1 MLAIITAETLTNSK
15 CTSCVRMAKPFQHFF
30 FLFTFQVGKA
40 EFLGRA
46 IGKPNVLL
54 CEEDYKAP
62 SLEWFQIYRGTDE
75 AGELL
80 AAFEMFEVDNGNV
93 HLKTARV

>member
-1 MLAIITAETLTNSK
+1 MSDGRLWEKHTIRLST
-15 CTSCVRMAKPFQHFF
+15 F
-30 FLFTFQVGKA
+30 FQVGKA

-54 CEEDYKAP
+54 CEEEYIAP
-62 SLEWFQIYRGTDE
+62 KLEWFQIFRGTDE

-80 AAFEMFEVDNGNV
+80 AAFEMFEVKFV
-93 HLKTARV
+93 FTT

>member
-1 MLAIITAETLTNSK
+1 MYLLCENGQAFST
-15 CTSCVRMAKPFQHFF
+15 FF

-80 AAFEMFEVDNGNV
+80 AAFEMFEVY
-93 HLKTARV
+93 T

>member
-1 MLAIITAETLTNSK
+1 MSGVHPLPPPGGLMGK
-15 CTSCVRMAKPFQHFF
+15 TSPFNIFI
-30 FLFTFQVGKA
+30 QVGKA

-62 SLEWFQIYRGTDE
+62 SLEWFQIFRGTDE

-80 AAFEMFEVDNGNV
+80 AAFEMFEVSSNF
-93 HLKTARV
+93 

>member
-1 MLAIITAETLTNSK
+1 MYE
-15 CTSCVRMAKPFQHFF
+15 RMAKRFF
-30 FLFTFQVGKA
+30 NIFFLLFTFQVGKA